1 MTYKKG
7 HTKINTFDRMAPVV
21 LFLSSY
27 MPLFGIIIIRQFLA
41 NNEHLVWGGFCIEGI
56 MNFLQSLIPQH
67 YYKLNFLST

>member
-27 MPLFGIIIIRQFLA
+27 MPLFGIIIIRQILA
-41 NNEHLVWGGFCIEGI
+41 NSEHLVWGG
-56 MNFLQSLIPQH
+56 LHRSLPDSRLLRH
-67 YYKLNFLST
+67 AW